1 MKNVFNIISI
11 ISLVAV
17 IILFLLFFK
26 TKTKTQ
32 TINETKIVDTA
43 GVSQKV
49 AYINTDSLL
58 LKYDFYTVLKDS
70 IVGIQKKHESDWQ
83 KRSTQFEKDVA
94 EFQRKVKLNSFLSQE
109 SAAQQEQEMY
119 RKQQELMQLKD
130 QMSMNL
136 ANQEQAMQ
144 LRLYDSVVSF
154 LKVYNADNRYKYIL
168 NTTSYGGEILY
179 ANPVDNITD
188 TIASLLNERYKK
200 SKAK

>member
-26 TKTKTQ
+26 TKTQTQ

-49 AYINTDSLL
+49 AYINTDTLM
-58 LKYDFYTVLKDS
+58 LKYEYYTVLKDS
-70 IVGIQKKHESDWQ
+70 IVGIQKKHEADLQ
-83 KRSTQFEKDVA
+83 RRSSQFEKEVA
-94 EFQRKVKLNSFLSQE
+94 EFQRKVKTNSFLSQE

-119 RKQQELMQLKD
+119 RKQQELMELKD

-144 LRLYDSVVSF
+144 LRLYDTVVNF
-154 LKVYNADNRYKYIL
+154 LKVYNADNKYKYIL
-168 NTTSYGGEILY
+168 NNTSYGGAILY

>member
-26 TKTKTQ
+26 TKNNNQAQNIT
-32 TINETKIVDTA
+32 NIVDNA
-43 GVSQKV
+43 GVSQRI

-58 LKYDFYTVLKDS
+58 LKYDFYTILKDS
-70 IVGIQKKHESDWQ
+70 IIGIQKKHEGDLQ
-83 KRSTQFEKDVA
+83 RRSNQFEKEVA

-144 LRLYDSVVSF
+144 LRLYDSVVNF
-154 LKVYNADNRYKYIL
+154 LKVYNADNKYKYIL
-168 NTTSYGGEILY
+168 NNTSYGGTILF
-179 ANPVDNITD
+179 ANQQDNITD